1 MKEKI
6 IRLFEVKSIITLS
19 LTAVFSELSLSGQV
33 SSEQFLTVFTT
44 IIAFYF
50 GVQFNKKSSANPNKE
65 R

>member
-50 GVQFNKKSSANPNKE
+50 GVQYQKNSQKTTEK
-65 R
+65 

>member
-1 MKEKI
+1 MRDRI

-19 LTAVFSELSLSGQV
+19 LTAVFSVLSLRGQV

-50 GVQFNKKSSANPNKE
+50 GVQYQKNSAKKSVEK
-65 R
+65 

>member
-1 MKEKI
+1 MRDRI

-19 LTAVFSELSLSGQV
+19 LTAVFSVLSLRGQV

-50 GVQFNKKSSANPNKE
+50 GVQYQKNSGKKSVEK
-65 R
+65 